1 MQPEALQALDL
12 CHPARSVV
20 FRALAASIRPQRK
33 LTVAEW
39 AAARRIISAE
49 SGSRYTG
56 QWRHDRAPH
65 LVGIMDALGP
75 DDPAEDVVFVKS
87 AQVGGSEV
95 GINFFGYVVEQDPG
109 PVMIVLPS
117 HDEAIKYVRV
127 KLQPTIDE
135 TPSLRSRVLELTTR
149 TERGST
155 ASYKRF
161 RGGFAQVTFA
171 GSSKGLQMLSA
182 RYTIGDEVSEWPA
195 EAGERG
201 DPVAQLKARTE
212 IYERDRKRLWVSTP
226 ALLGSCRI
234 TADYQRSDMQR
245 RYVPCPH
252 CGAYQVLRFERL
264 KWQSETWP
272 HRAWFECAANG
283 CVIEHLD
290 KHAMMQAG
298 VWIAT
303 AAGHGQPKAQDGA
316 DEAEING
323 NVDEENSEP
332 EETGPGDVIEAADL
346 ARWQA
351 RQVPVR
357 VRGFHIWRAYSLFSG
372 WDAIVAEYL
381 EAKASGHDRLKV
393 FSQQVLGDAWE
404 DKGDAP
410 DAEKLHLSRV
420 IELKRGQLPMNGPVV
435 LTGATDVQGNRLEW
449 AVWGWSEGMTR
460 WLVDWGVIP
469 GDPHDAGTWVAHTA
483 MMQARRYGLG
493 GGEIGVDAWAI
504 DSGYASHAVY
514 NYTRGRP
521 GVFAIDGREG
531 RTDPF
536 VGTPKKVDVKY
547 NGKRIP
553 RGAMLWPL
561 GTFALKSDLYSAVR
575 KAIHHAEARS
585 AAAGADAVWAPGSMI
600 LPAEVDLAYAEQ
612 LTSEHL
618 KQVETKSGQIVR
630 RWEKLTGRPNEALD
644 IACYARAMA
653 HHLRLDRLKP
663 EQWALLRAERFGTE
677 MADNPQQEMFGGPI
691 APPIAPPVAAPAADQ
706 GNGPGSG
713 AQQRGRKMRGRVR

>member
-1 MQPEALQALDL
+1 MRLESLEL
-12 CHPARSVV
+12 CHPARPVV
-20 FRALAASIRPQRK
+20 FQALAQAIRPPKR
-33 LTVAEW
+33 LTPSEW
-39 AAARRIISAE
+39 ALKRVVSAE

-56 QWRHDRAPH
+56 LWRHERAPH
-65 LVGIMDALGP
+65 LVEIMDALGP
-75 DDPAEDVVFVKS
+75 DDPAEDIVFVKS

-95 GINFFGYVVEQDPG
+95 GINLFGYVVEQDPG

-117 HDEAIKYVRV
+117 HDEATKYVRV

-135 TPSLRSRVLELTTR
+135 TPSLRSRVLEMTTR

-226 ALLGSCRI
+226 AMLGSCRI
-234 TADYQRSDMQR
+234 TSDFERSDKRR

-264 KWQSETWP
+264 KWDSETWP
-272 HRAWFECAANG
+272 HRAWFECAASG

-298 VWIAT
+298 IWIAT
-303 AAGHGQPKAQDGA
+303 AGEDA
-316 DEAEING
+316 
-323 NVDEENSEP
+323 
-332 EETGPGDVIEAADL
+332 PGDVIPADEIGD
-346 ARWQA
+346 W
-351 RQVPVR
+351 RQREVPTR
-357 VRGFHIWRAYSLFSG
+357 VRGFHIWRAYSLFSS
-372 WDAIVAEYL
+372 WEAIVSEYL
-381 EAKASGHDRLKV
+381 DAKAKGHDRLKV
-393 FSQQVLGDAWE
+393 FSQQVLGEAWE
-404 DKGDAP
+404 DRGDAP
-410 DAEKLHLSRV
+410 DAEKLHQSRV
-420 IELKRGQLPMNGPVV
+420 FGLAKGVLAKDGPVV
-435 LTGATDVQGNRLEW
+435 LTGATDAQGDRLEW

-460 WLVDWGVIP
+460 WMVDWGVIP
-469 GDPHDAGTWVAHTA
+469 GDPYDAGTWVAHTA
-483 MMQARRYGLG
+483 MMDARRYSIGPNV
-493 GGEIGVDAWAI
+493 IGVDAWAI

-536 VGTPKKVDVKY
+536 VGTPKKVDVKWS
-547 NGKRIP
+547 GKVIRK
-553 RGAMLWPL
+553 GAMLWPL
-561 GTFALKSDLYSAVR
+561 GTFALKSDLYAAVR
-575 KAIHHAEARS
+575 KAIHRAEAKS
-585 AAAGADAVWAPGSMI
+585 AAEGAEVPWPPGAMI
-600 LPAEVDLAYAEQ
+600 LPADVDLAYAEQ

-618 KQVETKSGQIVR
+618 KEVETKSGVTIR

-653 HHLRLDRLKP
+653 AHLRLDRLKP
-663 EQWALLRAERFGTE
+663 EQWAALRAERFGQPVE
-677 MADNPQQEMFGGPI
+677 DDPQGDLFEVPI
-691 APPIAPPVAAPAADQ
+691 GAAVAVAPDTSAAPD
-706 GNGPGSG
+706 GS
-713 AQQRGRKMRGRVR
+713 AQRGRRVRGRVR

>member
-1 MQPEALQALDL
+1 MRLEALDL

-20 FRALAASIRPQRK
+20 FQALADAIRPPKRM
-33 LTVAEW
+33 TVPEW

-49 SGSRYTG
+49 SGARHTG
-56 QWRHDRAPH
+56 AWKHERAPH
-65 LVGIMDALGP
+65 LVEIMEALGP
-75 DDPAEDVVFVKS
+75 DDPAEDIVFVKS

-117 HDEAIKYVRV
+117 HDEATKYVRT

-135 TPSLRSRVLELTTR
+135 SPTLRSRVLEMTSR

-161 RGGFAQVTFA
+161 RGGFAQITFA

-201 DPVAQLKARTE
+201 DPVTQLKARTE

-226 ALLGSCRI
+226 AILGSCRI
-234 TADYQRSDMQR
+234 TADYERSDKRR

-252 CGAYQVLRFERL
+252 CGAYQVLRFDKL
-264 KWQSETWP
+264 KWVSESWP
-272 HRAWFECAANG
+272 HRAYFECAANG

-290 KHAMMQAG
+290 KYAMMQAG

-303 AAGHGQPKAQDGA
+303 AG
-316 DEAEING
+316 DEA
-323 NVDEENSEP
+323 
-332 EETGPGDVIEAADL
+332 PGDVIEPEDL
-346 ARWQA
+346 PRWQA
-351 RQVPVR
+351 RDVPSR

-381 EAKASGHDRLKV
+381 DAKAKGHERMKV

-410 DAEKLHLSRV
+410 DAEKLHKALV
-420 IELKRGQLPMNGPVV
+420 IEFRKGELPNGPVV

-460 WLVDWGVIP
+460 WLVDWGVIE
-469 GDPHDAGTWVAHTA
+469 GDPYDAATWVAHTR
-483 MMQARRYGLG
+483 MMEGRRYRLG
-493 GGEIGVDAWAI
+493 AGGEIGVDAWAI

-514 NYTRGRP
+514 TYTRGRP
-521 GVFAIDGREG
+521 GVFAIDGRDG
-531 RTDPF
+531 RTEPLI
-536 VGTPKKVDVKY
+536 GTPRKVDVKW

-553 RGAMLWPL
+553 KGAVLWPV
-561 GTFALKSDLYSAVR
+561 GTFPLKSDLYSSIR
-575 KAIHHAEARS
+575 KAIHHAEARAAAKKDAS
-585 AAAGADAVWAPGSMI
+585 EDVGPWAAGAMI
-600 LPAEVDLAYAEQ
+600 LPGDVDLAYAEQ

-618 KQVETKSGQIVR
+618 AQVETKSGQMVR
-630 RWEKLTGRPNEALD
+630 RWEKLSNRPNEALD

-653 HHLRLDRLKP
+653 YHLRLDRLKP
-663 EQWALLRAERFGTE
+663 EQWAELRAERFGNVVP
-677 MADNPQQEMFGGPI
+677 DDPQGDLFTI
-691 APPIAPPVAAPAADQ
+691 AIAAPAVEAV
-706 GNGPGSG
+706 PGQTAPESG
-713 AQQRGRKMRGRVR
+713 QQRGRRVRGRVR